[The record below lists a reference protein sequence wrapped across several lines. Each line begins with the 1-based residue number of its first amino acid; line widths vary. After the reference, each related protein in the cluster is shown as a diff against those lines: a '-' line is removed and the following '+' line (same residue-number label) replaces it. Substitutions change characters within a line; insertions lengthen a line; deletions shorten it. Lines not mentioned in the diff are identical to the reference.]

1 MGNSLVAF
9 CFMSDSANLIH
20 SPLHQRHIEL
30 GAKLAPFGGW
40 EMPLEYAGGGVL
52 AEHAATRDAVGIF
65 DVSHLGTATLTGPN
79 AADRL
84 NEVLTNDINRIKPG
98 QAQYSTILSEN
109 GTVVDDLIV
118 YLRSKE
124 EVLLIPNAGNST
136 TVLEIIKKNIPSDIV
151 VKNLHSDIAIIAIQG
166 PKSIELVTDLGLPTD
181 MEYMS
186 FKDVSF
192 MGNSVTICRT
202 GYTGEKGFEVLVPAV
217 NALNFWDEV
226 FKKGQKFGAKAVGL
240 GARDT
245 LRTEMGYPL
254 HGQDISLNISPL
266 EAGLNW
272 AVILDKPKFL
282 GKDAL
287 VKEKASG
294 VKRKLVGIKAV
305 ERAIPRSH
313 MKVLD
318 QSNHELGE
326 ITSGTFSPTLREG
339 IALALLESSVKV
351 GDKVFVDVR
360 GKNVEFLVT
369 KPPFVESKVR

>member
-1 MGNSLVAF
+1 
-9 CFMSDSANLIH
+9 MSDSANLIH

-52 AEHAATRDAVGIF
+52 AEHSATRDAVGIF
-65 DVSHLGTATLTGPN
+65 DVSHLGTATLIGPN
-79 AADRL
+79 AADHL

-118 YLRSKE
+118 YLRSKD
-124 EVLLIPNAGNST
+124 EVLIIPNAGNAT
-136 TVLEIIKKNIPSDIV
+136 TVLEIIKKSIPSDVV
-151 VKNLHSDIAIIAIQG
+151 VKNLHNDIAIIAIQG
-166 PKSIELVTDLGLPTD
+166 PKSIELVNDLGLATD

-186 FKDVSF
+186 FKDISF
-192 MGNSVTICRT
+192 MGSSVTICRT
-202 GYTGEKGFEVLVPAV
+202 GYTGEKGFEVLVPAAK
-217 NALNFWDEV
+217 ALNFWDEV
-226 FKKGQKFGAKAVGL
+226 FKKGQKYGAKAVGL

-254 HGQDISLNISPL
+254 HGQDISLTISPL
-266 EAGLNW
+266 EAGLSW
-272 AVILDKPKFL
+272 AVIMDKPKFL

-287 VKEKASG
+287 VREKANG

-313 MKVLD
+313 MKVMD
-318 QSNHELGE
+318 QSNNELGE

-339 IALALLESSVKV
+339 IALALLESTVKV
-351 GDKVFVDVR
+351 GDNVFVDVR

-369 KPPFVESKVR
+369 KPPFVQSKVR

>member
-1 MGNSLVAF
+1 
-9 CFMSDSANLIH
+9 
-20 SPLHQRHIEL
+20 
-30 GAKLAPFGGW
+30 
-40 EMPLEYAGGGVL
+40 MPLEYAGGGVL
-52 AEHAATRDAVGIF
+52 AEHGATRDAVGIF
-65 DVSHLGTATLTGPN
+65 DVSHLGTATLTGAN

-84 NEVLTNDINRIKPG
+84 NEVLTNDINRIQPG

-118 YLRSKE
+118 YLRSKD

-136 TVLEIIKKNIPSDIV
+136 TVLEIIKQNIPEDIV
-151 VKNLHSDIAIIAIQG
+151 VKNLHKDIAIIAIQG
-166 PKSIELVTDLGLPTD
+166 PKSVELVKDLGLPTE

-202 GYTGEKGFEVLVPAV
+202 GYTGEKGFEVLVPAA

-226 FKKGQKFGAKAVGL
+226 FKKGQKYGAKAVGL

-266 EAGLNW
+266 EAGLSW
-272 AVILDKPKFL
+272 AVNLEKSNFL

-287 VKEKASG
+287 LKEKANG
-294 VKRKLVGIKAV
+294 IKRKLVGIKAV

-313 MKVLD
+313 MRVLD
-318 QSNHELGE
+318 VDKKDIGE
-326 ITSGTFSPTLREG
+326 ITSGTFSPTLKSG
-339 IALALLESSVKV
+339 IALALVDSKIEIN
-351 GDKVFVDVR
+351 DKVFVDVR
-360 GKNVEFLVT
+360 GNSLEFVVT